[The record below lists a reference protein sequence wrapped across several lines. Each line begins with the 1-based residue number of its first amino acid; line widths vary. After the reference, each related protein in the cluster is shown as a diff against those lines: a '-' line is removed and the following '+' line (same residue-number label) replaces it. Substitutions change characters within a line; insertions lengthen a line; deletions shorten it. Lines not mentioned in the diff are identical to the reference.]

1 MSQCKN
7 THMGSAF
14 QSLQIVKTFIHAR
27 KTHTQ
32 TRGHTDAE
40 LILMETIQW
49 KFCGTWDHN
58 LLGFVYSN
66 PNVERQA
73 LQRPPR

>member
-1 MSQCKN
+1 MQKHPYGERFPEPSNCKDFY
-7 THMGSAF
+7 TC
-14 QSLQIVKTFIHAR
+14 QEDT
-27 KTHTQ
+27 
-32 TRGHTDAE
+32 HTDAE